1 MTVARLSAGQSASGR
16 RRRRFS
22 IRQNLSGVVGGG
34 LTLIFL
40 IAAVAAPLVA
50 PADPFEQNLVRR
62 LMPPAWAPR
71 GSLANL
77 LGTDQLGRDLL
88 SRIIFGAQVSFFI
101 GIAAVLVGAVIG
113 LPLGILGGYY
123 GGVLDVVVQ
132 RMIEI
137 QMGLPFILLAI
148 ILTVLF
154 RPGMLSLIIILGI
167 SSWIQYGRL
176 SRIETASVKEQEYIS
191 AARAIGCSD
200 ARIMTRHIF
209 PNLVPTVIVVLSI
222 QLPRTILAEATLS
235 FLGLGVMPPTPSW
248 GGMINEGREFVFR
261 AWWLQTFP
269 GIAMVLCVT
278 AIGLLGNWLRDRL
291 DPRLR
296 F

>member
-1 MTVARLSAGQSASGR
+1 
-16 RRRRFS
+16 
-22 IRQNLSGVVGGG
+22 
-34 LTLIFL
+34 
-40 IAAVAAPLVA
+40 
-50 PADPFEQNLVRR
+50 
-62 LMPPAWAPR
+62 MPPAWAPR

-113 LPLGILGGYY
+113 LPSGILGGYY
-123 GGVLDVVVQ
+123 GGVLDIVVQ

-176 SRIETASVKEQEYIS
+176 SRIETASVKEQEYIC

-200 ARIMTRHIF
+200 ARIMARHIF